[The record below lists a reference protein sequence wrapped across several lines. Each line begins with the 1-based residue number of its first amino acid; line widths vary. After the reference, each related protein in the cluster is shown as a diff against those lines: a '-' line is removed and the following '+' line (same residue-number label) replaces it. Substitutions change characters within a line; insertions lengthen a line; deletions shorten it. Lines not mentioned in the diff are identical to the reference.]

1 MSFNSS
7 LVACRV
13 ACSVAIFFLILSLSF
28 SSFCRSIVSLAVN
41 VRVIGVTVGRSS
53 DEVAIELL
61 VC

>member
-1 MSFNSS
+1 MPFKSS
-7 LVACRV
+7 LVAFRV
-13 ACSVAIFFLILSLSF
+13 ACSLAIFFLSFLF
-28 SSFCRSIVSLAVN
+28 SSLCLSIVAVN